1 MATQFSVNDGVKWKP
16 RFFSIFIGQALSL
29 LGSQLVGFALI
40 WYLTET
46 TGSAIVLTITTLVVT
61 VPRVVLSPFI
71 GPLVDRWDRRKT
83 MIIADL
89 FIAVATIV
97 LAVLFSK
104 GNIELWH
111 IYLILFLRSSA
122 GAFHGTSMSASTSLM
137 VPKEHLTRVQGVNQ
151 MLNGGLS
158 IVAAPLGA
166 LMLGLLEMQWILTID
181 VITATL
187 AIVPLFFFAIPQ
199 PDMKVSDEMAGERP
213 SYWDDLK
220 AGVKYV
226 YSWKGLLVIL
236 GMATLLNMVL
246 TPAFSFLPLLIS
258 EHFGLG
264 AMELGLLDST
274 FGIGII
280 VGGALLGIWGGFK
293 RKIYTTMVGLMGIG
307 IGTLGL
313 GLLGE
318 DGFYIAIVFAVI
330 MGVSQ
335 PITNGSL
342 MGVMQAKV
350 SPDMQGRVFSLTG
363 SVSGGLAPLGL
374 IIAGPLSEA
383 YGIQIWFVVGG
394 IICLLMSISGFVI
407 PTVRNFEDYEAPT
420 SGEMLE
426 VPAE

>member
-1 MATQFSVNDGVKWKP
+1 
-16 RFFSIFIGQALSL
+16 
-29 LGSQLVGFALI
+29 
-40 WYLTET
+40 
-46 TGSAIVLTITTLVVT
+46 
-61 VPRVVLSPFI
+61 
-71 GPLVDRWDRRKT
+71 
-83 MIIADL
+83 
-89 FIAVATIV
+89 
-97 LAVLFSK
+97 
-104 GNIELWH
+104 
-111 IYLILFLRSSA
+111 
-122 GAFHGTSMSASTSLM
+122 
-137 VPKEHLTRVQGVNQ
+137 
-151 MLNGGLS
+151 
-158 IVAAPLGA
+158 
-166 LMLGLLEMQWILTID
+166 MQWILAMD
-181 VITATL
+181 VITAAL
-187 AIVPLFFFAIPQ
+187 AILPLFFFAIPQ
-199 PDMKVSDEMAGERP
+199 PDMKVSNDLAGESP

-258 EHFGLG
+258 KHFGLG

-313 GLLGE
+313 GLIGE
-318 DGFYIAIVFAVI
+318 DGFYIALVFAVI

-363 SVSGGLAPLGL
+363 SVSSGLAPLGL
-374 IIAGPLSEA
+374 IIAGPLSET
-383 YGIQIWFVVGG
+383 YGIQVWFVVGG
-394 IICLLMSISGFVI
+394 VICLLMSISGFIV
-407 PTVRNFEDYEAPT
+407 PAVRNFEDYEAPS

-426 VPAE
+426 VTAE